1 MSVLKVIEILGNS
14 EKGWEDAA
22 AQAVAHAANSVS
34 HIRSVNIQNQSAT
47 VKDGKIHEYRVNVKI
62 SFDVKQPVT
71 QYVELESEAKAPPE
85 KIIVEIAL
93 VGIEPGGVGLQAT
106 AQCEFLDVAVV
117 LVFVEGGVTPY
128 PVECGAVHWVG
139 SPTRRGR
146 GWTAGHN
153 GQADPT

>member
-62 SFDVKQPVT
+62 SFEVK
-71 QYVELESEAKAPPE
+71 
-85 KIIVEIAL
+85 
-93 VGIEPGGVGLQAT
+93 
-106 AQCEFLDVAVV
+106 
-117 LVFVEGGVTPY
+117 
-128 PVECGAVHWVG
+128 
-139 SPTRRGR
+139 
-146 GWTAGHN
+146 
-153 GQADPT
+153 